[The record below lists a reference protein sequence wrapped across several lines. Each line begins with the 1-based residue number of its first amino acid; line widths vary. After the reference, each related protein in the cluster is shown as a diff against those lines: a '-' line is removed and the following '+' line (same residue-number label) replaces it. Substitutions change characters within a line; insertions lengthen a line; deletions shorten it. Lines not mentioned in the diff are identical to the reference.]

1 MAFLSC
7 SDESSKSDFIVFP
20 SKFNLVRD
28 IDSGDIVYIVG
39 KVEKRFD
46 KYQLV
51 VNELL
56 ELKEEGV

>member
-28 IDSGDIVYIVG
+28 INSGDIVYIVG

-46 KYQLV
+46 KYQILV
-51 VNELL
+51 SDIKKN
-56 ELKEEGV
+56 